1 MFNQKRSN
9 LLEVTGDEEDEEDEE
24 EDHEGFCLSDEHR
37 RRKGTFI
44 NDVTQ
49 RGVI

>member
-9 LLEVTGDEEDEEDEE
+9 LLEVTEDEEEEE

>member
-9 LLEVTGDEEDEEDEE
+9 LLEVTEDEE

-49 RGVI
+49 RGVR